1 MKNILK
7 SLAVGVASGIWS
19 IPFTT
24 GCYLYFYQPF
34 SSERTTIFVG
44 MIIIT
49 LQIIQNLWI
58 PLLLQVVL
66 YYNSKVIYRVIIFIL
81 GISIYYNLL
90 LDWNVI
96 ASGISMGVIYISW
109 PYFIYRS
116 FIAREYE
123 PPSRGK
129 GQCCITRH

>member
-24 GCYLYFYQPF
+24 GCYLYFNQPF
-34 SSERTTIFVG
+34 SSEKTTIFVG

-96 ASGISMGVIYISW
+96 ASGISMGIIYISW

-116 FIAREYE
+116 FIVKEYE

-129 GQCCITRH
+129 GQCCMTRH